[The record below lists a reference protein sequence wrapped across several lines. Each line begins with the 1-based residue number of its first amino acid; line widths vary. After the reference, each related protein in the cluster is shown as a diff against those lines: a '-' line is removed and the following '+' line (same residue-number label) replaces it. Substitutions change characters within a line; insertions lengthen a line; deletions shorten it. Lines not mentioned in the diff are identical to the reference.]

1 MSENAYFPRLF
12 SPLRVGRRTLRNR
25 IALPATT
32 TNYGARNR
40 VTDRWIDFLAER
52 AKGGAGLVITE
63 IIAVDP
69 AALCQASTVT
79 GYEAENE
86 DGFKRAAEAVEGEGA
101 CLIAQLW
108 HPGRQQLWSPVASP
122 KGISD
127 QPDAYS
133 WTVPHVMS
141 TAELRQVADE
151 YVAVAKR
158 FKRCGFG
165 GVELHGAHGYLIT
178 QILSPWSNRRTDD
191 YGGSLENRIRFVRE
205 VAQAVRQTC
214 GGDFVIGLK
223 MPGDEGVAGGI
234 DPDEAARI
242 TAALARPG
250 LLDYFAYSQGNFT
263 LSLENHAP
271 DMHFRRGHFL
281 DIHKK
286 MRRASAR
293 RAGDGDRPHR
303 DARGGRSRHRGRR
316 RRSGRHDAGADRGRR
331 LAGEGARRQRRGHQ
345 ALELRQ
351 FCLGR
356 DPCRQAAGGT
366 AQPAA
371 RPQGRIRLAAERA
384 TATRRRVAVVGAGPA
399 GLQAARIAAER
410 GHDVTLF
417 GASSQVGGKLRWEAG
432 LPGRA
437 EHFPRDCLDGAAGQR
452 RGREDRAW
460 ARRHRR

>member
-1 MSENAYFPRLF
+1 M
-12 SPLRVGRRTLRNR
+12 LRNR

-32 TNYGARNR
+32 TNYGASNR

-86 DGFKRAAEAVEGEGA
+86 DGFKRTAEAVEGEGA

-141 TAELRQVADE
+141 TAELRQVAEE

-191 YGGSLENRIRFVRE
+191 YGGSLENRMRFALRVTEAVRE
-205 VAQAVRQTC
+205 VWPAHLPLFFRISATDWQEGGWDLAQSIDLARRLKSLGVDVIDVSS
-214 GGDFVIGLK
+214 GGTIAHPKIPVG
-223 MPGDEGVAGGI
+223 PGYQVPFAAAIREQAGI
-234 DPDEAARI
+234 A
-242 TAALARPG
+242 TAALGMITDSAQAETILATGQADFVVLAREMLRDP
-250 LLDYFAYSQGNFT
+250 YF
-263 LSLENHAP
+263 P
-271 DMHFRRGHFL
+271 
-281 DIHKK
+281 
-286 MRRASAR
+286 RRA
-293 RAGDGDRPHR
+293 
-303 DARGGRSRHRGRR
+303 
-316 RRSGRHDAGADRGRR
+316 
-331 LAGEGARRQRRGHQ
+331 
-345 ALELRQ
+345 
-351 FCLGR
+351 
-356 DPCRQAAGGT
+356 
-366 AQPAA
+366 AQEM
-371 RPQGRIRLAAERA
+371 G
-384 TATRRRVAVVGAGPA
+384 
-399 GLQAARIAAER
+399 
-410 GHDVTLF
+410 VTLTPPV
-417 GASSQVGGKLRWEAG
+417 QY
-432 LPGRA
+432 
-437 EHFPRDCLDGAAGQR
+437 Q
-452 RGREDRAW
+452 RAW
-460 ARRHRR
+460 